1 MIFKILPLVVL
12 LGVGVRFLASFAAL
26 NAHRKL
32 LKAKQEGRVEQYYAD
47 KEAFWR
53 RVDRICIVI
62 AVVAAAWYV
71 VGVALWLLGP

>member
-1 MIFKILPLVVL
+1 MIFKILPFVVF
-12 LGVGVRFLASFAAL
+12 LGVGIRFLASIAAM
-26 NAHRKL
+26 NARRKL

-53 RVDRICIVI
+53 NVDRISIVV
-62 AVVAAAWYV
+62 AAAAAAWYV